1 MIKGLKYA
9 FFLALVLTSYLGIS
23 QSIFANPITGAVP
36 SNANPYTAGQTHDSQ
51 ITASGI
57 RRGTGISWV
66 NTTGSFTAA
75 GWTLLGLDSN
85 DYFEFTLIPNPGY
98 KIDFS
103 SFNFTAESTLLT
115 GPNSMSVRT
124 SLDNFASSIAGSL
137 TTLTL
142 GSPTPYSINLSASA
156 YQNITTP
163 ITFRIYGFLALGGTL
178 SIHDFVFNGI
188 VSCAN
193 TTTWS
198 GSAWSNGLPT
208 LSTHAII
215 AGNYNTST
223 GGSQTSFR
231 ACSLTVNAGS
241 TLNIGNKTYVEVE
254 NNIVANGNITIQTQG
269 NLKQNNDASTVSG
282 IGTTSVNKQTP
293 VKNNWYHYTYWSS
306 PVRGQTIEDAFPATD
321 SNRRFWFDAANYLD
335 SNGDNVDDNGNDW
348 VIAPGTSVMIPGVG
362 YIATSG
368 RLGPYPSTDM
378 ATFTGPF
385 NTGPISTAIVY
396 KPENINLYSW
406 NLIGNPYPSAIDFN
420 EFYAANSS
428 VIAGAAYLWSQYSPP
443 LSSNP
448 GNQALNFNQD
458 DYTVYNVGSGESVA
472 SLSGMSA
479 TQYIPSGQSFFVSGL
494 SNGNVTFTNAMRM
507 ADETSNNQ
515 FFKNSDSKNNLEKNK
530 LWINLT
536 SDNGVF
542 NQILA
547 AYVDGATDGDDGLT
561 YDAPRMVTPQTS
573 IALYSIIGNSNKKFA
588 IQCKAENSL
597 TSNDTIRLGLKTSI
611 NVPTQYTLS
620 IAKLKGDF
628 LTQNT
633 IYLRDNLLDITH
645 NLSEADYTFTS
656 EVGEYNDRFA
666 VVFNNGQFPVEDDL
680 LTNDDALNIIYLDDD
695 RIKFTVSNNL
705 KIKNVFIFDLLGR
718 YLYKFAGENS
728 EEIYSLPNLKNSI
741 YISKVELSNGT
752 IVTKKTVK
760 Y

>member
-1 MIKGLKYA
+1 I
-9 FFLALVLTSYLGIS
+9 
-23 QSIFANPITGAVP
+23 
-36 SNANPYTAGQTHDSQ
+36 
-51 ITASGI
+51 
-57 RRGTGISWV
+57 
-66 NTTGSFTAA
+66 
-75 GWTLLGLDSN
+75 
-85 DYFEFTLIPNPGY
+85 
-98 KIDFS
+98 
-103 SFNFTAESTLLT
+103 
-115 GPNSMSVRT
+115 
-124 SLDNFASSIAGSL
+124 
-137 TTLTL
+137 
-142 GSPTPYSINLSASA
+142 
-156 YQNITTP
+156 
-163 ITFRIYGFLALGGTL
+163 
-178 SIHDFVFNGI
+178 
-188 VSCAN
+188 

-198 GSAWSNGLPT
+198 GTAWSNGLPN

-215 AGNYNTST
+215 AGNYNTSA

-241 TLNIGNKTYVEVE
+241 SLNIDNNTYVEVE
-254 NNIVANGNITIQTQG
+254 NNLVANGNITVQTHG
-269 NLKQNNDASTVSG
+269 NFKHNSDASTVSG
-282 IGTTSVNKQTP
+282 TGTTSVIKQTAL
-293 VKNNWYHYTYWSS
+293 KNAWYFYTYWSS
-306 PVRGQTIEDAFPATD
+306 PVSGQTIEDAFPATD

-348 VIAPGTSVMIPGVG
+348 VIAPGTSVMTPGVG

-378 ATFTGPF
+378 ATFIGPF
-385 NTGPISTAIVY
+385 NTGNISTAIVY

-561 YDAPRMVTPQTS
+561 YDAPRM
-573 IALYSIIGNSNKKFA
+573 
-588 IQCKAENSL
+588 
-597 TSNDTIRLGLKTSI
+597 
-611 NVPTQYTLS
+611 
-620 IAKLKGDF
+620 
-628 LTQNT
+628 
-633 IYLRDNLLDITH
+633 
-645 NLSEADYTFTS
+645 
-656 EVGEYNDRFA
+656 
-666 VVFNNGQFPVEDDL
+666 
-680 LTNDDALNIIYLDDD
+680 
-695 RIKFTVSNNL
+695 
-705 KIKNVFIFDLLGR
+705 
-718 YLYKFAGENS
+718 
-728 EEIYSLPNLKNSI
+728 
-741 YISKVELSNGT
+741 
-752 IVTKKTVK
+752 
-760 Y
+760 